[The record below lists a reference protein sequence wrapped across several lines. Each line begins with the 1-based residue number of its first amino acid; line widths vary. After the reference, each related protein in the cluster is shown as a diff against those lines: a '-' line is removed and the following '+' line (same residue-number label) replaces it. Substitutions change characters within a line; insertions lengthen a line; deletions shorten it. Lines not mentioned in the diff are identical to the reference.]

1 MIQRIQTIWLFLAAL
16 MGAGLFMFDL
26 YAGNKMVDGVT
37 VKESI
42 NALNNYALLL
52 IAVVVTILPLIAIF
66 MFKSRKRQKMMSIM
80 SIVANIG
87 FIALT
92 IMLVGNFTNE
102 NATTVSDGG
111 YRAGAVMPVLA
122 IVFLIFAI
130 RGINK
135 DQKLIKSLD
144 RLR

>member
-92 IMLVGNFTNE
+92 I
-102 NATTVSDGG
+102 
-111 YRAGAVMPVLA
+111 
-122 IVFLIFAI
+122 
-130 RGINK
+130 
-135 DQKLIKSLD
+135 
-144 RLR
+144 